1 MSRPYGVRVVSR
13 GKRARSLPRHERGYV
28 AVVSAIVMTLL
39 LVFTGLAVDVASW
52 YQRSSVIQRAADAAA
67 LAGVTGGPTLANQVD
82 IAKQSLQRNGFVDG
96 VNGITTLIEPQ
107 DGYPNRLQVTI
118 TDAKVSG
125 YFSKIFTTP
134 PKIQRSSTSEYVKSI
149 SLGSAFNALGTGDLV
164 NHLPDSPTNTMGFWL
179 AVSGYCTAKED
190 GDRLLA
196 HADGTRKFG
205 SYEYACDQG
214 NSVTGQ
220 PDAPAFANT
229 FNNDDYDK
237 AGYAYRVSV
246 PCPAVPA
253 GENCP
258 LVPTTPYPITIE
270 AYDPEYSPNERNPSD
285 PLSPIDTRIDRKAVA
300 NSQHPYWYGSRVTTT
315 FQVFPPDGTPEDKTD
330 DVATYNNAFRT
341 CDSALDQPGNPCSQ
355 YVGKWV
361 PLYTIPANSPGGDY
375 RVQVHTEANE
385 LEGYGHNSFALR
397 ARIGSSW
404 VPCTSIPLALGSDP
418 NCPSVSGEE
427 SMSVLA
433 DKAGATSDFFLAK
446 LSPASQYRGKK
457 VRVLLWDPGEGAQSI
472 QILPPGSVTPVNFR
486 YRTWDP
492 GLSHINSG
500 PVIEDRAEGWGSP
513 LISNALDVSGTT
525 PVQGTYNG
533 ISYPQWALS
542 SRYSPSRYNDRMVAI
557 EISVPKDYGRDPS
570 GAPIPLPDDG
580 WWKIRYNTNT
590 GEVQDRTT
598 WTVTL
603 AGDPVHLIDQAAP

>member
-1 MSRPYGVRVVSR
+1 MSRAYSVRVVDRRSR
-13 GKRARSLPRHERGYV
+13 RRSPREHERGYV
-28 AVVSAIVMTLL
+28 AVVTAIVMTLL
-39 LVFTGLAVDVASW
+39 LIFTGLAVDVASW

-67 LAGVTGGPTLANQVD
+67 LAGVTGGPTLANEIE
-82 IAKQSLQRNGFVDG
+82 IARQSLQRNGFVDG
-96 VNGITTLIEPQ
+96 VNGITTEIKPQ

-149 SLGSAFNALGTGDLV
+149 SLGSAFNALGTGDIA
-164 NHLPDSPTNTMGFWL
+164 NHLPDSPTDTAGFWL

-196 HADGTRKFG
+196 HADGTRKAA
-205 SYEYACDQG
+205 SYLYACDKG

-220 PDAPAFANT
+220 PDAPSFANT
-229 FNNDDYDK
+229 FDNVDYD
-237 AGYAYRVSV
+237 ASGYAYRVKV
-246 PCPAVPA
+246 PCPTVPDA
-253 GENCP
+253 ENCP
-258 LVPTTPYPITIE
+258 LTATTPYPITIE
-270 AYDPEYSPNERNPSD
+270 AYDPEYSANEHDPND

-300 NSQHPYWYGSRVTTT
+300 NSQHPFWYGSRVTTT
-315 FQVFPPDGTPEDKTD
+315 FQVFPPDGTPEDKFD
-330 DVATYNNAFRT
+330 DVAVYRNSFRT

-361 PLYTIPANSPGGDY
+361 PLYTIPANSPGGNY

-385 LEGYGHNSFALR
+385 YEGYGHNSFALR
-397 ARIGSSW
+397 ARIGGTW
-404 VPCTSIPLALGSDP
+404 APCTSIPASTGFDV

-472 QILPPGSVTPVNFR
+472 QILPPGSTTPADFR

-492 GLSHINSG
+492 GLSQVNTGI
-500 PVIEDRAEGWGSP
+500 VIKDRAEGWGSP
-513 LISNALDVSGTT
+513 LISNTLVVSGTG
-525 PVQGTYNG
+525 PVRDPGLV
-533 ISYPQWALS
+533 YPQWALS
-542 SRYSPSRYNDRMVAI
+542 SRYSQSRYNDRMVAL
-557 EISVPKDYGRDPS
+557 EISVPKSYGRDAS
-570 GAPIPLPDDG
+570 GASIPLPDDG

-590 GEVQDRTT
+590 GVVQDRTT

>member
-1 MSRPYGVRVVSR
+1 MSRGYTVRIVSR
-13 GKRARSLPRHERGYV
+13 SKRARSSRRTERGYV

-39 LVFTGLAVDVASW
+39 LIFTGLAVDVASW
-52 YQRSSVIQRAADAAA
+52 YQRSSIIQRAADAAA
-67 LAGVTGGPTLANQVD
+67 LAGVTGGPTLANEID

-107 DGYPNRLQVTI
+107 AGYPNRLQVTI
-118 TDAKVSG
+118 TDSKVSG

-134 PKIQRSSTSEYVKSI
+134 PKIQRSATSEYVKSI
-149 SLGSAFNALGTGDLV
+149 SLGSAFNALGTGGIV
-164 NHLPDSPTNTMGFWL
+164 NQLPDAPTSTAGFWL

-196 HADGTRKFG
+196 HADGTRKAA

-220 PDAPAFANT
+220 PDAPSFSNT
-229 FNNDDYDK
+229 FTNDDYDP

-246 PCPAVPA
+246 PCPAIPA
-253 GENCP
+253 GGSCP
-258 LVPTTPYPITIE
+258 LTPTTTQPITIE
-270 AYDPEYSPNERNPSD
+270 AYDPEYSPNEHDPSD

-315 FQVFPPDGTPEDKTD
+315 FQVFAPDNTPEDKFD
-330 DVATYNNAFRT
+330 DVQVYSHAFRT

-355 YVGKWV
+355 YVGQWV
-361 PLYTIPANSPGGDY
+361 PLYTIPAGSAGGDY

-385 LEGYGHNSFALR
+385 DEGYGHNSFALR
-397 ARIGSSW
+397 ARIGNAW
-404 VPCTSIPLALGSDP
+404 VPCTSIPLATGFDL

-433 DKAGATSDFFLAK
+433 DKAGASSDFFLAK

-472 QILPPGSVTPVNFR
+472 QILPPGSTTPVDFR

-492 GLSHINSG
+492 GLSHING
-500 PVIEDRAEGWGSP
+500 GAAIEDRAEGWGSP
-513 LISNALDVSGTT
+513 LISDELVVSGTG
-525 PVQGTYNG
+525 PVTSG
-533 ISYPQWALS
+533 IYPQWALT
-542 SRYSPSRYNDRMVAI
+542 SRYSQSRYNDRMVAI
-557 EISVPKDYGRDPS
+557 EVSVPKNYGRDAT
-570 GAPIPLPDDG
+570 GAEIPLPDAG

-590 GEVQDRTT
+590 GVVQDRTT